1 MKYKAAI
8 FDLDGT
14 LLDTIKDLYNST
26 NYALAINNMPERSL
40 DEVRCFVGNGV
51 RKLIERAIPNGAQNP
66 LFDKVFNDFK
76 NHYSIHCKDTTK
88 PYDGIIDVL
97 NILKNSNIK
106 TAIVSNK
113 LDSAV
118 KALNE
123 EYFGSLIPVAIG
135 ETDNI
140 RKKPAP
146 DTVIEALRLI
156 GCRENEAVYIG
167 DSEVDVE
174 TASNCNMDCISV
186 TWGFRDIKTL
196 IKAGATVFA
205 NNTKE
210 LLDEIM

>member
-146 DTVIEALRLI
+146 DTVWILYA
-156 GCRENEAVYIG
+156 
-167 DSEVDVE
+167 
-174 TASNCNMDCISV
+174 
-186 TWGFRDIKTL
+186 
-196 IKAGATVFA
+196 
-205 NNTKE
+205 
-210 LLDEIM
+210 

>member
-186 TWGFRDIKTL
+186 TWGFRDIQTL
-196 IKAGATVFA
+196 IKSGATVFA